1 MGKREDVVPVRKLK
15 EHIKKQT
22 KKALSDGIEEEMGFE
37 NRKKRKSIASIH
49 YRFLIVCVEIKC

>member
-22 KKALSDGIEEEMGFE
+22 KKALSDGIEGEMGFE
-37 NRKKRKSIASIH
+37 NKKRKSVTSIH

>member
-22 KKALSDGIEEEMGFE
+22 KKALSDGIEGEMGFE
-37 NRKKRKSIASIH
+37 NKKK
-49 YRFLIVCVEIKC
+49 